1 MDLQNKKTKQQIKF
15 SSPTAAPTGYKA
27 PWLGT
32 NIFIVLLVA
41 MMLTI
46 AFTIAV
52 GFNGGFH

>member
-1 MDLQNKKTKQQIKF
+1 MQSKNSKQRIKF
-15 SSPTAAPTGYKA
+15 SSPTAAPAGYKA
-27 PWLGT
+27 PWLGA

-46 AFTIAV
+46 AVTIAV